1 VDDQIS
7 RRNFLRGVGVSAVAG
22 TVAKVRAVAQSVESL
37 DDQKPVGPQPVKLV
51 LQINGHS
58 QTVEIEPRATLLDV
72 LRNRLQLTGTKEVCD
87 RATCGAC
94 TVLVDGQP
102 TYACMKLAIEMDG
115 RQVTTIEGIGSPD
128 SLTSI
133 QRSFIEC
140 DALMCGYCTPGFI
153 MSLTALFRS
162 NPNPTSAEIR
172 KACTGNLCR
181 CGSYL
186 HIFQAAEKAK
196 AASKQGLEG
205 GRGAQE
211 VQGVRDD
218 SGTNVAAQGAE
229 RSGKARP
236 NAERRTMLASNN
248 QSGSSDTTH

>member
-7 RRNFLRGVGVSAVAG
+7 RRNFLRGVGVSAIAG
-22 TVAKVRAVAQSVESL
+22 TVAKVSAAAQSVESL
-37 DDQKPVGPQPVKLV
+37 DDQKPVGPEPVKVV

-58 QTVEIEPRATLLDV
+58 QAVEVEPRVTLLEL
-72 LRNRLQLTGTKEVCD
+72 LRDRLQLTGSKEVCD

-102 TYACMKLAIEMDG
+102 TYACMKLAIEMPG
-115 RQVTTIEGIGSPD
+115 RRVTTIEGIGDANHLAP
-128 SLTSI
+128 I
-133 QRSFIEC
+133 QRAFIDC

-162 NPNPTSAEIR
+162 NPNPSSAEIK

-186 HIFQAAEKAK
+186 HIFQAAESTK
-196 AASKQGLEG
+196 AAAKEGLEG
-205 GRGAQE
+205 VRGVQE
-211 VQGVRDD
+211 VQNGSV
-218 SGTNVAAQGAE
+218 TNVTAKSAE
-229 RSGKARP
+229 RQMP
-236 NAERRTMLASNN
+236 NAERAAILASDNE
-248 QSGSSDTTH
+248 SGF